1 MEQTHSRPRL
11 RELAAALVMV
21 AGLSLTPGLGAAG
34 EPKTSMEAAPPA
46 SCPGPVQALEGPTLT
61 NAPAAPRLPAAPPEA
76 DDRPLPINLAT
87 ALRLAG
93 ARPIDITAAQASV
106 EIAAAELAR
115 ARVGW
120 LPTVSLGAGYYHH
133 DGATQGQSGNFYINT
148 KDQFMAGG
156 GLLAR
161 FAATD
166 AIFAP
171 LAARQVLRSREF
183 DVQSARNDALLAVA
197 EAYFAVQQARGRLA
211 GVQDLV
217 DKARELDKKF
227 AALVQEAAKSADVP
241 RARAALAEVQQSLVA
256 AREQWRIASADLTL
270 VLRLDP
276 AAVIVPEEPP
286 FLLVTLISPRQRVDD
301 LIPIG
306 LTNRPELA
314 SQQALVQ
321 AALVRI
327 RQERM
332 RPLIP
337 SLILQG
343 GPGSVGPGDL
353 LMGGVFGSGAS
364 GAGNPWLGRD
374 DVSVGMYWTLDN
386 LGLGNRALVRQRQ
399 AEQQRVLVDLFRIQD
414 LVAADVA
421 RAHAALTSAAARSEI
436 AAKGLQEAQ
445 LTYTRSVEEVGK
457 FTKVGDVQVV
467 ARRAFEV
474 VDALLALQRAYD
486 DYFIS
491 VNDYNRAEFRLYR
504 ALGYPAQVLACE
516 RPVGPLLPV
525 DPNRPFPMAPV
536 CPTDPCPCP
545 R

>member
-1 MEQTHSRPRL
+1 M
-11 RELAAALVMV
+11 
-21 AGLSLTPGLGAAG
+21 GAAG
-34 EPKTSMEAAPPA
+34 EPTTLMPAAPPA
-46 SCPGPVQALEGPTLT
+46 TCPGPAPALESPVLT
-61 NAPAAPRLPAAPPEA
+61 DAPAAPRLPAPPPEA

-93 ARPIDITAAQASV
+93 ARPVDITAAQASV

-120 LPTVSLGAGYYHH
+120 LPSVTVGAGYYHH
-133 DGATQGQSGNFYINT
+133 DGATQGQSGNFYINS
-148 KDQFMAGG
+148 KDQFLGGG
-156 GLLAR
+156 GLVAR

-166 AIFAP
+166 ALFAP
-171 LAARQVLRSREF
+171 LAARQVLRSQELG
-183 DVQSARNDALLAVA
+183 VQTARNDALLAVA
-197 EAYFAVQQARGRLA
+197 EAYFHVQQARGRLA
-211 GVQDLV
+211 GALDVV
-217 DKARELDKKF
+217 DKARELGEHF
-227 AALVQEAAKSADVP
+227 RSLAKGPVNNAELP
-241 RARAALAEVQQSLVA
+241 RARAELAEVEESLAA
-256 AREQWRIASADLTL
+256 AREQWRVASADLTL

-332 RPLIP
+332 RPLVP

-353 LMGGVFGSGAS
+353 LMAGVFGSGVS
-364 GAGNPWLGRD
+364 GAGNPWGARD
-374 DVSVGMYWTLDN
+374 DVSVGLYWTLDN
-386 LGLGNRALVRQRQ
+386 MGLGNRALVRQRQ
-399 AEQQRVLVDLFRIQD
+399 AEQRRVLVDLFRIQD

-421 RAHAALTSAAARSEI
+421 RAHAALASGAARSET

-445 LTYTRSVEEVGK
+445 LSYSRSREELGK
-457 FTKVGDVQVV
+457 LTKVGDVQVLT
-467 ARRAFEV
+467 RRAFEV
-474 VDALLALQRAYD
+474 VDALQALHRAYD
-486 DYFIS
+486 NYFVS
-491 VNDYNRAEFRLYR
+491 VNDYNRAQFQLYR
-504 ALGYPAQVLACE
+504 ALGYPAEALECE

-525 DPNRPFPMAPV
+525 DTARPSQMAPV
-536 CPTDPCPCP
+536 CPSDACPCP